1 MDNEEIIETEET
13 TIEEGVEMEKGFSK
27 GKAALIGAGVLAV
40 GAGIFAVVKKV
51 FSQGDDEDISEDFGD
66 EILGVDV
73 ETEVSSDEDE

>member
-27 GKAALIGAGVLAV
+27 GKAALIGAGVLAI
-40 GAGIFAVVKKV
+40 GAGVFAVVKKV
-51 FSQGDDEDISEDFGD
+51 FNRGNDEEVSDFNE

-73 ETEVSSDEDE
+73 ETEVNSDEDE

>member
-51 FSQGDDEDISEDFGD
+51 LNRGDDEEISDFGD